1 VLRVVGWC
9 RDVTA
14 NLAANVAVLDCG
26 DPAWAT
32 RRQNLTDRGSFRVH
46 ELSIATAIVEA
57 CVDRAAGNRIIRI
70 RVEVGQLAAI
80 LPDSLQFCFELC
92 ARNTAAEGATLE
104 ILEIP
109 GRALC
114 VACGEAVIL
123 SSPLGQ
129 CECGGRMRITD
140 GDQLRMRDMEI
151 A

>member
-1 VLRVVGWC
+1 M
-9 RDVTA
+9 
-14 NLAANVAVLDCG
+14 
-26 DPAWAT
+26 
-32 RRQNLTDRGSFRVH
+32 H

-92 ARNTAAEGATLE
+92 AQNTMAEGATLE

-114 VACGEAVIL
+114 ITCGEAIML

-129 CECGGRMRITD
+129 CACGGRLRITD

>member
-1 VLRVVGWC
+1 M
-9 RDVTA
+9 
-14 NLAANVAVLDCG
+14 
-26 DPAWAT
+26 
-32 RRQNLTDRGSFRVH
+32 H

-80 LPDSLQFCFELC
+80 LPGSLQFCFELC
-92 ARNTAAEGATLE
+92 AQNTAAAGATLE

-114 VACGEAVIL
+114 VTCGEAVML
-123 SSPLGQ
+123 SSPLGR
-129 CECGGRMRITD
+129 CGCGGRLRITD